1 MGITLRGGWVVD
13 PANGID
19 EQLDIHVEAGRIMGL
34 GPPPP
39 GFETDQEH
47 HVDGNVV
54 CPGLVELRASLREPG
69 QEHKATIA
77 SETRAAAHG
86 GITTLCCTPDTDPVV
101 DTPAVVELIHQRAAA
116 AGLARV
122 EVQGALTQRLEGTRL
137 SEMGALQ
144 EAGCIAVSNAY
155 RVMESTEVVRRAMEY
170 AATFGLTVLLFPEDP
185 WQAREHAAHEGA
197 VGTRLGL
204 PGLAE
209 TAETVTLA
217 RDLLLVEA
225 TGVRA
230 HVCGLSTAR
239 GVEMVAQAHERG
251 LPVTADVAV
260 PNLFLTEMDVT
271 DFNAECRLRPPLRT
285 QRDRD
290 ALRQGVR
297 TGTIAAICSAH
308 QPHEPDAKQAP
319 FTETAPGMSGLETL
333 LPLTLRL
340 VDDGLLSLREAIAR
354 VTCEPAR
361 VLGLE
366 AGTLSPGRPA
376 DICVF
381 DPEGRWTLTPDQLW
395 SEGRNTPF
403 FGWELKGRV
412 THTFVGGRLAHR
424 LEER

>member
-1 MGITLRGGWVVD
+1 MGTRIRGGWVVD

-19 EQLDIHVEAGRIMGL
+19 EQLDIYVEDGLIVGL
-34 GPPPP
+34 GPGPAN
-39 GFETDQEH
+39 FEVEREY

-54 CPGLVELRASLREPG
+54 CPGLIELRASLREPG

-77 SETRAAAHG
+77 SESRAAVRG
-86 GITTLCCTPDTDPVV
+86 GITTLCCTPDTDPVI

-116 AGLARV
+116 VACARV
-122 EVQGALTQRLEGTRL
+122 EVQGALTQRLEGSRL
-137 SEMGALQ
+137 SEMGALRD
-144 EAGCIAVSNAY
+144 AGCIGVSNAY
-155 RVMESTEVVRRAMEY
+155 RVMENTEVVRRAMEY

-185 WQAREHAAHEGA
+185 WLAQDHAAHEGA

-209 TAETVTLA
+209 TAETITLA

-225 TGVRA
+225 SGVRA
-230 HVCGLSTAR
+230 HICGLSTAR
-239 GVEMVAQAHERG
+239 GVEMVAQARARG
-251 LPVTADVAV
+251 LPVTADVAL

-271 DFNAECRLRPPLRT
+271 DFNSACRVRPPLRT
-285 QRDRD
+285 QRDRE

-297 TGTIAAICSAH
+297 EGTIATLCSAH

-319 FTETAPGMSGLETL
+319 FTEAAPGISGLETL
-333 LPLTLRL
+333 LVLTLRL
-340 VDDGLLSLREAIAR
+340 VDEGLLTLQQAISR
-354 VTCEPAR
+354 VTYEPAR
-361 VLGLE
+361 VFGLE

-381 DPEGRWTLTPDQLW
+381 DPERHWMLTRERLW

-403 FGWELKGRV
+403 IGWEFKGEV
-412 THTFVGGRLAHR
+412 THTFVGGRLVYH
-424 LEER
+424 LEEA